1 MNVTESTKHPQAARR
16 TATAVAVVT
25 ALIAAAIASIAL
37 GNHTL
42 APGELWQ
49 AVTTHDGSQ
58 AAVIVHDLRL
68 PRTLLGLTVGAAL
81 GVAGVLA
88 QSLTR
93 NSLADPGLLGV
104 SAGSA
109 LAVVL
114 ATATGL
120 LTGGFHGTAVWAF
133 AGALGATTLVFGA
146 TTVADRRRSAGAS
159 DATLPVIGIATS
171 AALSAVTSAIVLL
184 DARSLDAYRFW
195 AIGALAG
202 RTPDTWLTAAPLIA
216 VGLLL
221 AVLAGRGLDA
231 IALGDDLAS
240 GLGVDL
246 RRLRLLTVTAI
257 ALLTG
262 TAVAACGPLAFV
274 GLLVA
279 HTGRALVGPRHSLL
293 LPLSAPLGACA
304 VLTADVLG
312 RLIAG
317 HHELATGVVL
327 GLVGGPLFALLVAR
341 KVHR

>member
-1 MNVTESTKHPQAARR
+1 MNVTESAKHPQAARR
-16 TATAVAVVT
+16 TAALAAVLTTLLTATV
-25 ALIAAAIASIAL
+25 ASIAL

-42 APGELWQ
+42 TPGELWQ
-49 AVTTHDGSQ
+49 AVTVHDGSH

-68 PRTLLGLTVGAAL
+68 PRTLLGLVVGAAL
-81 GVAGVLA
+81 GIAGVLA

-93 NSLADPGLLGV
+93 NNLADPGLLGV
-104 SAGSA
+104 SSGAA

-114 ATATGL
+114 ATTTGL
-120 LTGGFHGTAVWAF
+120 LTGGFHGTALWAF
-133 AGALGATTLVFGA
+133 AGALGATALVFGA
-146 TTVADRRRSAGAS
+146 TTVADRRRQAGAS

-171 AALSAVTSAIVLL
+171 AALGAATSAIVLL

-195 AIGALAG
+195 SVGALAG
-202 RTPDTWLTAAPLIA
+202 RTPDTWTVALPLI
-216 VGLLL
+216 GLGTLL
-221 AVLAGRGLDA
+221 AALAGRGLDA

-246 RRLRLLTVTAI
+246 RRLRMLTVTAI

-327 GLVGGPLFALLVAR
+327 GLIGGPLFAVLVAR